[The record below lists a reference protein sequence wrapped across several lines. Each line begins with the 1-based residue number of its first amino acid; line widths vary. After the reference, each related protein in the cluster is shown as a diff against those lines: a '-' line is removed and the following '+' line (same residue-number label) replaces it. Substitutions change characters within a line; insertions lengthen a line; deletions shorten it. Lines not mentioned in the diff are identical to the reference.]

1 MSKTLKSKIELNI
14 ELDENRVPEKLNW
27 SAQDGG
33 IENEEAKA
41 LMLSVW
47 DGKAQETLR
56 IDLWTKD
63 MPVDEMKLFF
73 HQTLVTMSDTFL
85 RATQDEKMTATMK
98 DFCDYFAEKLE
109 LKKEYDNIGLTL
121 GMLIIK
127 IFLYFYR
134 AIN

>member
-1 MSKTLKSKIELNI
+1 MSNTIHSKIELNV

-33 IENEEAKA
+33 VVNEEAKA
-41 LMLSVW
+41 VMLSVW
-47 DGKAQETLR
+47 DSKTQETLK

-98 DFCDYFAEKLE
+98 DFCDYFADKLE
-109 LKKEYDNIGLTL
+109 LKK
-121 GMLIIK
+121 
-127 IFLYFYR
+127 
-134 AIN
+134 

>member
-1 MSKTLKSKIELNI
+1 MSETIKSKIELNV

-41 LMLSVW
+41 VMLSVW
-47 DGKAQETLR
+47 DSKAQETLK

-98 DFCDYFAEKLE
+98 DFCDYFADKLE
-109 LKKEYDNIGLTL
+109 LKK
-121 GMLIIK
+121 
-127 IFLYFYR
+127 
-134 AIN
+134 

>member
-1 MSKTLKSKIELNI
+1 MAKKIHSKIELNV

-33 IENEEAKA
+33 VNNEEAKA
-41 LMLSVW
+41 IMLSVW
-47 DGKAQETLR
+47 DSEAQETLK

-98 DFCDYFAEKLE
+98 DFCDYFADKLE
-109 LKKEYDNIGLTL
+109 LNK
-121 GMLIIK
+121 
-127 IFLYFYR
+127 
-134 AIN
+134 

>member
-1 MSKTLKSKIELNI
+1 MSKTITSKIVLNV

-33 IENEEAKA
+33 VSNEEAKA
-41 LMLSVW
+41 IMLSVW
-47 DGKAQETLR
+47 DSNAQETLK

-98 DFCDYFAEKLE
+98 DFCDYFAENLE
-109 LKKEYDNIGLTL
+109 LKKT
-121 GMLIIK
+121 
-127 IFLYFYR
+127 R
-134 AIN
+134 